1 VSILTNTT
9 IILEEIIIPGAN
21 SFRGMN
27 IEEFKAEVYDMVTSS
42 SVGIGQDLAVFV
54 LEGADWDFLY
64 IKMQSLTIKNK

>member
-1 VSILTNTT
+1 
-9 IILEEIIIPGAN
+9 
-21 SFRGMN
+21 MN

>member
-1 VSILTNTT
+1 MSILTNTT